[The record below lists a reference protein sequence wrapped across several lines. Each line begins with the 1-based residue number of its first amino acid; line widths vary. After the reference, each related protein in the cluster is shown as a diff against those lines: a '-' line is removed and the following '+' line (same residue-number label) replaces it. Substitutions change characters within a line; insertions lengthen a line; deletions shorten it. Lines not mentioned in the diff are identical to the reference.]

1 VDPTERVSTM
11 VRAAF
16 PDRALFAAEPLAGG
30 LRNSNFKL
38 RFEPAAEPLVL
49 RIYEHDRAL
58 CRKEVDLHRLVGE
71 TIPIPEILHAA
82 TDGIDGSAPFV
93 IMRYVEG
100 ITFRELE
107 SRGDARAIAKA
118 AASIGETL
126 AAIGRYTFPKPGWL
140 EPGPTVGS
148 PLLAGADPC
157 PRFVDECLASVGAE
171 QRMDSETRDRVHA
184 FVWSWAPRLASLD
197 DERSLVHCD
206 FSSRNLLVR
215 ERGGQWAIAAVLD
228 WEFAVSASPLV
239 DVGHFL
245 RYERTPKSGVEP
257 EFSLA
262 FTRAGGRLPADWL
275 PLSRVLDL
283 TALCEM
289 LSRPMLPDAVVPE
302 IVELVR
308 ATVEDRAPST

>member
-1 VDPTERVSTM
+1 M

-16 PDRALFAAEPLAGG
+16 PERALIAAEPLAGG

-38 RFEPAAEPLVL
+38 RFEPGAEPLVL

-58 CRKEVDLHRLVGE
+58 CRKEVDLHRLVGGA
-71 TIPIPEILHAA
+71 IPIPEILHAA
-82 TDGIDGSAPFV
+82 PDGVDGSAPFV

-107 SRGDARAIAKA
+107 ARGDAGAIAGA

-126 AAIGRYTFPKPGWL
+126 AAIGRYTFSKSGWL

-148 PLLAGADPC
+148 PLLEGADPC
-157 PRFVDECLASVGAE
+157 PRFVDECLASVGAQ
-171 QRMDSETRDRVHA
+171 QRVDSETRSRVHEL
-184 FVWSWAPRLASLD
+184 VWSWAPRLASLD

-206 FSSRNLLVR
+206 FSSRNLLVH
-215 ERGGQWAIAAVLD
+215 ERDGRWALAAVLD

-245 RYERTPKSGVEP
+245 RHERTSKSRVEP
-257 EFSLA
+257 AFSLA
-262 FTRAGGRLPADWL
+262 FTRGGGRLPADWL
-275 PLSRVLDL
+275 RLSRVLDL

-308 ATVEDRAPST
+308 ATVEDRAPSGSG